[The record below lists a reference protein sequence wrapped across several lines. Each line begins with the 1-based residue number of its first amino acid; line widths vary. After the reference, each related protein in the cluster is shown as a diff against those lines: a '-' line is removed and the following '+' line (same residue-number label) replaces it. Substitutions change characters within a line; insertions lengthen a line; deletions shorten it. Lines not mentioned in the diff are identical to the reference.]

1 MLLQNLL
8 AEEGVAS
15 ERQLSRRARQAL
27 VIKRVN
33 CSIVQGLDILTK
45 GQLVMEQGKQK
56 KTQAK

>member
-8 AEEGVAS
+8 AEEGVQN

-33 CSIVQGLDILTK
+33 CSIMKGMDILMK
-45 GQLVMEQGKQK
+45 GPLVMEKGKQK
-56 KTQAK
+56 KA